1 MSEEVDSLNMNI
13 LGVLGSD
20 REVFNRRIIFD
31 LKLKAKFLD
40 LRKQPGFS
48 DRLRDETYTNSLVEH
63 LLAEFRGEKERFNQE
78 EEKYKRERI
87 RQELLLSVASTE
99 SMYSIL
105 KATAPRNAQ
114 GEPEITPEYEQ
125 MMAAMIADSL
135 KSESSSL
142 ATLQK
147 WSRVFGGRSSA
158 LNTLIE
164 DHQNK
169 ETELRNKFGKL
180 PGDLTGDELDRLV
193 DDRSFIN
200 SIKIPNLNVLDI
212 ADIKGDIKSI
222 TNDLKVIWL
231 KQYGWPYDSF
241 NLTA

>member
-1 MSEEVDSLNMNI
+1 MSI

-48 DRLRDETYTNSLVEH
+48 DRLRDETYTNSLIEH
-63 LLAEFRGEKERFNQE
+63 LLTEFREEKERFHEQ

-99 SMYSIL
+99 AMYSIL
-105 KATAPRNAQ
+105 KATAPLNAQ

-142 ATLQK
+142 STLQK
-147 WSRVFGGRSSA
+147 WSGVFGGRSSA
-158 LNTLIE
+158 INTLIE

-169 ETELRNKFGKL
+169 ETELKNKFAKL
-180 PGDLTGDELDRLV
+180 PGDLTGSELDRFDFL
-193 DDRSFIN
+193 
-200 SIKIPNLNVLDI
+200 
-212 ADIKGDIKSI
+212 DIKGDIKSI
-222 TNDLKVIWL
+222 TNDLKAIWL
-231 KQYGWPYDSF
+231 KQYGWPYENF